1 MKHLA
6 ATVGLTFGESRVR
19 SMQMNIHYL
28 KHRADLLERRLCIY
42 MNYISR
48 PLLVRNFF
56 RLVSR
61 LGDGVFWYALILL
74 LPYLNHDQGFYQAG
88 HIILTAIL
96 ALLLYKS
103 LKNRMVRERPFINCE
118 IIQQAAPVLDYY
130 SFPSGHTLHAF
141 LFSIML
147 SYYLPQITVLAW
159 IFTGLVA
166 LSRVVLGLHYPT
178 DVFAGALLGSTLSL
192 LSLIL
197 LA

>member
-1 MKHLA
+1 MYIHELYQS
-6 ATVGLTFGESRVR
+6 ATISKEFFSLSESFGRWGV
-19 SMQMNIHYL
+19 L
-28 KHRADLLERRLCIY
+28 VCIDSF
-42 MNYISR
+42 I
-48 PLLVRNFF
+48 
-56 RLVSR
+56 
-61 LGDGVFWYALILL
+61 A
-74 LPYLNHDQGFYQAG
+74 YLNHDQGFYQAG

-96 ALLLYKS
+96 VLLLYKS

-192 LSLIL
+192 FSLIL